1 MYSEAVDDEKLRL
14 LAFEDRWHFVAI
26 LCCKAKGI
34 LDVPENL
41 LLRKVAV
48 KLGVDMRTLEEVIR
62 RLSEVGLIDKVT
74 LQPLAWN
81 ERQFVSD
88 KDSTAAERKRRER
101 AGKAAKND
109 VTDESRVTSRV
120 TSRTGHGDVTRLEAD
135 TEADTETKTE
145 EKKEKPAQALA
156 IPPTLLAD
164 FLAVRRAKR
173 AGPLTATAIAGL
185 QREADKAGI
194 SLEAAVTACCEFGW
208 QGFNA
213 GWYADRA
220 PKPAAVTANRQPLS
234 FAERDELARHKRYEE
249 MTGRKWPTE
258 GADVIDITPANQRIA
273 S

>member
-1 MYSEAVDDEKLRL
+1 MNQLPWFRMYSEAVDDEKLRL

-48 KLGVDMRTLEEVIR
+48 KLGVDLRTLEEVIR
-62 RLSEVGLIDKVT
+62 RLSEVGLIDKTT

-81 ERQFVSD
+81 ERQYVSD
-88 KDSTAAERKRRER
+88 SSTDRVKAYRER
-101 AGKAAKND
+101 VKR
-109 VTDESRVTSRV
+109 SRNVSETAQE
-120 TSRTGHGDVTRLEAD
+120 TD
-135 TEADTETKTE
+135 TEADTETKKE
-145 EKKEKPAQALA
+145 EKREKPAQALA
-156 IPPTLLAD
+156 IPPALLAD
-164 FLAVRRAKR
+164 FLVVRKAKR

-194 SLEAAVTACCEFGW
+194 SLESAVTACCEFGW

-220 PKPAAVTANRQPLS
+220 PKPAAMTANRQTET
-234 FAERDELARHKRYEE
+234 AHMRQEREVAQGLA
-249 MTGRKWPTE
+249 PN
-258 GADVIDITPANQRIA
+258 VSRIKPVA
-273 S
+273 PFDFVDMEPSNVAFLNRN